1 MTVVSSSTTINAP
14 AAKIFDFLVMPENHK
29 KWQPTL
35 LEVSV
40 TPAGPI
46 AVGSIY
52 HYVTEVMGKK
62 YPSQI
67 QVSAYETNKKWAFK
81 TTGVPNPVETVYTFE
96 EAGSATNVT
105 ISMDVPANAYP
116 AAAAPAI
123 MQQMQK
129 SLIDQCAS
137 LKKTLE

>member
-1 MTVVSSSTTINAP
+1 MTVVTSSTTINAP
-14 AAKIFDFLVMPENHK
+14 AAKVFDFLVTPENHK
-29 KWQPTL
+29 KWQPAL

-46 AVGSIY
+46 GIGSIY
-52 HYVTEVMGKK
+52 HYVTQVMGNK

-67 QVSAYETNKKWAFK
+67 QISGYEVNKKWAYK

-96 EAGSATNVT
+96 AAGTATNVT

-116 AAAAPAI
+116 AAAAPMI

-129 SLIDQCAS
+129 SLVDQCAA
-137 LKKTLE
+137 LKKALE